1 MEIECVKTLP
11 FKQKSKTGDIPTY
24 ATEYEKLMGMRSR
37 SAKKAYSQNQWN
49 GTMSVTCAFRN
60 AEFHSIIAQHIS
72 VVPDM
77 LPYLSNTHF

>member
-72 VVPDM
+72 VVLDM